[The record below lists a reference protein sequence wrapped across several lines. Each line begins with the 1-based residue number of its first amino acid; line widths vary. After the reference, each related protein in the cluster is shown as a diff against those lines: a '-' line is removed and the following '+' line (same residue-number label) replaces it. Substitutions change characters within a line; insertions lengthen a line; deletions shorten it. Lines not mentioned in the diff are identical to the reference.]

1 MQDRKSDIK
10 SKFVRHFLNDVQL
23 DSGGFGFVVDSQQG
37 YASFVLGNDG
47 IGSDNMRQFGIRKFC
62 HGDSLRQFLDSFLP
76 TNWSFVTDKLVVCYR
91 LMVGLLP
98 RNSVPLARVRA
109 RTIIF

>member
-10 SKFVRHFLNDVQL
+10 SKFVCHFLNDVQF
-23 DSGGFGFVVDSQQG
+23 DGGRVLLVVNGEQG

-47 IGSDNMRQFGIRKFC
+47 IGSDNMRQFGIRKSC

-76 TNWSFVTDKLVVCYR
+76 TNWSFVTD
-91 LMVGLLP
+91 
-98 RNSVPLARVRA
+98 
-109 RTIIF
+109 